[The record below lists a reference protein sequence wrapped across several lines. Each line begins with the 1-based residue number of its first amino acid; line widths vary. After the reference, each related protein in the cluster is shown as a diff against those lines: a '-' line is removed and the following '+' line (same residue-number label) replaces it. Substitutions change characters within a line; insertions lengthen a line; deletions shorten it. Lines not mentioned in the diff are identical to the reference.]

1 MLLNFTV
8 DENCVLK
15 EIFRSNISQKVLC
28 TSNEGIGKSIK
39 SNVLRFFTYLL
50 KQHLDFRIY
59 IMSHRNQ
66 LILDSVTLFFCQR
79 VWASRYMI
87 SHVRVER
94 MCPLSPSKSLLKA
107 MNYCTLVSCTKPVLA
122 ETNIETLNRNI
133 IPIRHI
139 VCRYWEELISV
150 GLIKDYNVTALF

>member
-50 KQHLDFRIY
+50 KQHLGFRIY

-66 LILDSVTLFFCQR
+66 LILDSVTLFFARGSEQ
-79 VWASRYMI
+79 ADI
-87 SHVRVER
+87 
-94 MCPLSPSKSLLKA
+94 
-107 MNYCTLVSCTKPVLA
+107 
-122 ETNIETLNRNI
+122 
-133 IPIRHI
+133 
-139 VCRYWEELISV
+139 
-150 GLIKDYNVTALF
+150 